1 MLVMTRPVGQGLY
14 VEIEE
19 GGTKIAFKILG
30 IRGNQVRVGI
40 EAPQSVK
47 VVRADAM
54 EAEPK
59 EALRA

>member
-19 GGTKIAFKILG
+19 GGTKIAVKILG

-40 EAPQSVK
+40 EAPPQVK

-54 EAEPK
+54 EPTAKEPV
-59 EALRA
+59 RA

>member
-19 GGTKIAFKILG
+19 GGMKIAVKILG

-40 EAPQSVK
+40 EAPQSAK
-47 VVRADAM
+47 VTRADAM
-54 EAEPK
+54 EEKVK
-59 EALRA
+59 EAVRA